1 MLSPLLP
8 ICYTSGSGVDPF
20 DPQRVP
26 ELEDQSSEDAELRAH
41 VEQALA
47 ATYEVDQEIGR
58 GGMGIVYRARD
69 KRLKRHVAIKLLPPE
84 LSFRRDIRTRF
95 LREAETAAQLS
106 HPNIVP
112 IYSVDEVG
120 NLVFF
125 VMACIDGDNL
135 AKQLQK
141 RGPLPVDE
149 TRRWLIEV
157 GDALAYAHSRGVIH
171 RDIKPDNILVDAI
184 DGRAL
189 VTDFGIARAAT
200 DSGDTPRLTATGM
213 AIGTP
218 AYMSPEQASGDR
230 DLDARSDLYSLGIVA
245 YQMLVGEP
253 PFIGN
258 TTPALL
264 VKHLAEMPVPVN
276 QRRMDVPPDLARIV
290 MRLLEK
296 NPDQR
301 FQSAGEM
308 VQAMRSGV
316 VPNTP
321 MPVNTGSNSAPLMF
335 SGAPIGGMRLD
346 GSPASTSGNRGYVA
360 PAYNSRTGI
369 APLIPNVPPPVS
381 GMRPLASDPHG
392 YSTTLEERDRWDQ
405 PQVRKFR
412 RTLAPYVFVNGALLV
427 VNLFGGHVS
436 IGITAI
442 WTVFVAWRYAKL
454 WSDGYDWHDVL
465 RQPKDRMFGE
475 VISDLVDSVHSTFS
489 RTKRE
494 ELRAQGRL
502 HNNAIRGALAPLG
515 PTPTDGSPA
524 AAKRNLSIGMI
535 GKLGKGHVSTARGPQ
550 PLAPARLEDLGP
562 YADVVRRVRQDREE
576 VARLLGTI
584 PPAERGNIPDVAGT
598 AIELVNRVELM
609 AMELAQSASANGAHN
624 ASAIDKEIASLEAD
638 ANPLDTSKSE
648 GRVRRLAQLR
658 RDRRAVMDVDRKR
671 ETREAQIES
680 CRIALENMRLD
691 LVRLRTGN
699 SSVQSVTQIAEQAMA
714 LARDVDIAVGA
725 AGEVRD
731 ATRARSASPASPA

>member
-1 MLSPLLP
+1 M
-8 ICYTSGSGVDPF
+8 DPF

-26 ELEDQSSEDAELRAH
+26 DSAAQSAEDLELRAH
-41 VEQALA
+41 VENALC

-84 LSFRRDIRTRF
+84 LSFRRDVRTRF

-125 VMACIDGDNL
+125 VMALIDGDNL
-135 AKQLQK
+135 ATQLQK
-141 RGPLPVDE
+141 RGPLPIADV
-149 TRRWLIEV
+149 RRWVTEV

-189 VTDFGIARAAT
+189 VTDFGIARAGT

-264 VKHLAEMPVPVN
+264 VKHLAEMPVPVSE
-276 QRRMDVPPDLARIV
+276 RRQDVPPDLARIV

-296 NPDQR
+296 APEQR
-301 FQSAGEM
+301 FQTAGEM
-308 VQAMRSGV
+308 LQAMRSGV
-316 VPNTP
+316 VPETP
-321 MPVNTGSNSAPLMF
+321 IPAGASSASPIMF
-335 SGAPIGGMRLD
+335 KGAPIGGMRMAD
-346 GSPASTSGNRGYVA
+346 QSGAAVGNRGYSA
-360 PAYNSRTGI
+360 PAYSSRTGI
-369 APLIPNVPPPVS
+369 GASVPT
-381 GMRPLASDPHG
+381 PLAGGLSPARSGELSDDASVPG
-392 YSTTLEERDRWDQ
+392 MEERARWGV
-405 PQVRKFR
+405 PQVKAYRKK
-412 RTLAPYVFVNGALLV
+412 LGPYLFVNGALIV
-427 VNLFGGHVS
+427 VGIVGNNEFFGV
-436 IGITAI
+436 TAI
-442 WTVFVAWRYAKL
+442 WTVYMAWKYAKL

-465 RQPKDRMFGE
+465 RQPKDRMLGE
-475 VISDLVDSVHSTFS
+475 VISEVADSVHATFS
-489 RTKRE
+489 RKKRD

-502 HNNAIRGALAPLG
+502 GNSPLRGVLAPSA
-515 PTPTDGSPA
+515 PTPAGGSVAMP
-524 AAKRNLSIGMI
+524 RGGTS
-535 GKLGKGHVSTARGPQ
+535 GKGVRPI
-550 PLAPARLEDLGP
+550 APARDDSLGE
-562 YADVVRRVRQDREE
+562 YVSVVRQARADREE
-576 VARLLGTI
+576 IGRLLGTI
-584 PPAERGNIPDVAGT
+584 PVAERGRIPDVAAT
-598 AIELVNRVELM
+598 AIELVNRIESM
-609 AMELAQSASANGAHN
+609 AV
-624 ASAIDKEIASLEAD
+624 EIAQTSREVGVERARAIESEIAVLESE
-638 ANPLDTSKSE
+638 ANPLEVSKSE

-658 RDRRAVMDVDRKR
+658 RDRRAVADTERRRDARR
-671 ETREAQIES
+671 GQIES
-680 CRIALENMRLD
+680 CRLALENMRLD

-699 SSVQSVTQIAEQAMA
+699 SSVQSVTSIAEQAMA

-725 AGEVRD
+725 ASDVRD
-731 ATRARSASPASPA
+731 VTRARSPA

>member
-1 MLSPLLP
+1 MLH
-8 ICYTSGSGVDPF
+8 YRVGSGPPYPLSVPDPAA
-20 DPQRVP
+20 QSA
-26 ELEDQSSEDAELRAH
+26 EDSELRAH
-41 VEQALA
+41 VENALS

-84 LSFRRDIRTRF
+84 LSFRRDIRSRF

-141 RGPLPVDE
+141 RGPLPIED
-149 TRRWLIEV
+149 TRRWLMEV

-171 RDIKPDNILVDAI
+171 RDIKPDNILIDAI

-230 DLDARSDLYSLGIVA
+230 DLDARSDLYSLGVVA

-253 PFIGN
+253 PFVGN

-264 VKHLAEMPVPVN
+264 VKHLAEMPVPVD
-276 QRRMDVPPDLARIV
+276 QRRQNVPPDLARIV

-296 NPDQR
+296 APEQR

-308 VQAMRSGV
+308 VQALRSGV
-316 VPNTP
+316 VPQTP
-321 MPVNTGSNSAPLMF
+321 VPAATSGSGSPITFN
-335 SGAPIGGMRLD
+335 GAPIGGMRLGD
-346 GSPASTSGNRGYVA
+346 VGVAPSSPGYVA
-360 PAYNSRTGI
+360 PAYNARTGI
-369 APLIPNVPPPVS
+369 AASIPA
-381 GMRPLASDPHG
+381 PLAGGLPASSSSAPVG
-392 YSTTLEERDRWDQ
+392 MTTDSYLPSMEERSRWDA
-405 PQVRKFR
+405 PQVRRFR
-412 RTLAPYVFVNGALLV
+412 RSLGPYLFVNGAIV
-427 VNLFGGHVS
+427 VTGLFGKSDLFGV
-436 IGITAI
+436 TAI
-442 WTVFVAWRYAKL
+442 WTVILAWKYAKL

-465 RQPKDRMFGE
+465 RQSKDRMLGD
-475 VISDLVDSVHSTFS
+475 VISDFADSVHATFS
-489 RTKRE
+489 RRKRE
-494 ELRAQGRL
+494 ELRMQGRL
-502 HNNAIRGALAPLG
+502 HNNPLRGALAPSA
-515 PTPTDGSPA
+515 PTPVSGTA
-524 AAKRNLSIGMI
+524 AASRIGFVARI
-535 GKLGKGHVSTARGPQ
+535 GKTDAAPSGLPQ
-550 PLAPARLEDLGP
+550 APARDQDLGA
-562 YADVVRRVRQDREE
+562 YLDVVRQARAEREE
-576 VARLLGTI
+576 IGRLLGTI
-584 PPAERGNIPDVAGT
+584 PPAEKSRIPDVART
-598 AIELVNRVELM
+598 AVELVNRIESM
-609 AMELAQSASANGAHN
+609 ALDINRAASAFAPGYADN
-624 ASAIDKEIASLEAD
+624 IEREIAALEAD
-638 ANPLDTSKSE
+638 ANPLDTAKSE
-648 GRVRRLAQLR
+648 ARIRRLAQLR
-658 RDRRAVMDVDRKR
+658 RDRRAVADFDRKR
-671 ETREAQIES
+671 EARVAQIES

-699 SSVQSVTQIAEQAMA
+699 SSVQSVTLIAEQAMA

-731 ATRARSASPASPA
+731 ATRARTVSPA

>member
-8 ICYTSGSGVDPF
+8 RCYTSGSGVDPF

-26 ELEDQSSEDAELRAH
+26 DSAAQSSDDLELRAH
-41 VEQALA
+41 VENALS

-69 KRLKRHVAIKLLPPE
+69 KRLKRFVAIKLLPPE
-84 LSFRRDIRTRF
+84 LSFRRDIRSRF
-95 LREAETAAQLS
+95 LREAETAAGLS

-141 RGPLPVDE
+141 RGPLPVEDV
-149 TRRWLIEV
+149 RRWLMEV

-171 RDIKPDNILVDAI
+171 RDIKPDNILIDAI

-253 PFIGN
+253 PFVGN

-264 VKHLAEMPVPVN
+264 VKHLAEMPVPVD
-276 QRRMDVPPDLARIV
+276 RRRHDVPPDLARIV

-296 NPDQR
+296 SPDQR
-301 FQSAGEM
+301 FQTANEM
-308 VQAMRSGV
+308 LQAMKSGV
-316 VPNTP
+316 VPATP
-321 MPVNTGSNSAPLMF
+321 LPSGTSGQGAPIVF
-335 SGAPIGGMRLD
+335 NGAPIGGMRMGD
-346 GSPASTSGNRGYVA
+346 VGVAGSTSPNRGYQAQTPPAAGYSA
-360 PAYNSRTGI
+360 PAYSSRTGVASSVP
-369 APLIPNVPPPVS
+369 APLVGGAGARALEAGTGYRP
-381 GMRPLASDPHG
+381 GM
-392 YSTTLEERDRWDQ
+392 EERARWEAEI
-405 PQVRKFR
+405 VKKYRK
-412 RTLAPYVFVNGALLV
+412 LLGPYLFVNGALVL
-427 VNLFGGHVS
+427 VS
-436 IGITAI
+436 IFGNSDFFGITTI
-442 WTVFVAWRYAKL
+442 WTVIMAWKYAKL

-475 VISDLVDSVHSTFS
+475 VISDVVDSIHATFS
-489 RTKRE
+489 RKKRE
-494 ELRAQGRL
+494 EMRALGQLDNSPLRGVLSPSA
-502 HNNAIRGALAPLG
+502 
-515 PTPTDGSPA
+515 PTPGHGTKA
-524 AAKRNLSIGMI
+524 ARKQ
-535 GKLGKGHVSTARGPQ
+535 GKGANAVGVG
-550 PLAPARLEDLGP
+550 APPAPDDALGAYLP
-562 YADVVRRVRQDREE
+562 IVRQARADREE
-576 VARLLGTI
+576 IGRLLDTI
-584 PPAERGNIPDVAGT
+584 PAAERGRIPNVAPT
-598 AIELVNRVELM
+598 AIELVNRIESM
-609 AMELAQSASANGAHN
+609 AVDLAATDN
-624 ASAIDKEIASLEAD
+624 AVGPEKGQAIDAEIAALEAE

-648 GRVRRLAQLR
+648 TRIRRLAQLR
-658 RDRRAVMDVDRKR
+658 RDRRAVVEIDRKR
-671 ETREAQIES
+671 EARRAQIES

-691 LVRLRTGN
+691 LVRLRTGS
-699 SSVQSVTQIAEQAMA
+699 SSVQSVTSIAEQAMA

-731 ATRARSASPASPA
+731 ATRPRTTSPA

>member
-8 ICYTSGSGVDPF
+8 ICYTSGSGVHPF
-20 DPQRVP
+20 DPPRVS
-26 ELEDQSSEDAELRAH
+26 DSAAQSSEDAELRAH

-69 KRLKRHVAIKLLPPE
+69 KRLKRYVAIKILPPE

-135 AKQLQK
+135 AKQLQN
-141 RGPLPVDE
+141 RGPLPIEDV
-149 TRRWLIEV
+149 RRWLTEV

-264 VKHLAEMPVPVN
+264 VKHLAEMPVPVDQ
-276 QRRMDVPPDLARIV
+276 QRSDVPPDLARIV

-296 NPDQR
+296 APEQR

-308 VQAMRSGV
+308 VQAMKSGI

-321 MPVNTGSNSAPLMF
+321 IPPTTAGSAAPIMF
-335 SGAPIGGMRLD
+335 NGAPIGGMRQT
-346 GSPASTSGNRGYVA
+346 GNSAATSGNRGGYVA
-360 PAYNSRTGI
+360 PAYNPRTGAAQSVP
-369 APLIPNVPPPVS
+369 APYASSMPSASMS
-381 GMRPLASDPHG
+381 GSGDTYLPSM
-392 YSTTLEERDRWDQ
+392 EERARWDM

-412 RTLAPYVFVNGALLV
+412 KTLAPYVFVNGAILLISV
-427 VNLFGGHVS
+427 FGKSDFLGVS
-436 IGITAI
+436 AL
-442 WTVFVAWRYAKL
+442 WTVFVAWKYAKL

-465 RQPKDRMFGE
+465 RQPKDRMLGE
-475 VISDLVDSVHSTFS
+475 VISDLVDSIHATFS
-489 RTKRE
+489 RQKRE

-502 HNNAIRGALAPLG
+502 NNNAFGGMLAPLG
-515 PTPTDGSPA
+515 PTPVGGSPA
-524 AAKRNLSIGMI
+524 TVSPRLTVGALTNFNKRRDAGTLS
-535 GKLGKGHVSTARGPQ
+535 AP
-550 PLAPARLEDLGP
+550 PARDDDVGP
-562 YADVVRRVRQDREE
+562 YLHVVRRAREDREE
-576 VARLLGTI
+576 IGRLLATI
-584 PPAERGNIPDVAGT
+584 PQAERGRIPDVAKT
-598 AIELVNRVELM
+598 AIELVNRIESM
-609 AMELAQSASANGAHN
+609 AVDLTRAGHGVGVGFGAEQ
-624 ASAIDKEIASLEAD
+624 AGRIDAEISVLEAE
-638 ANPLDTSKSE
+638 ANPLDTSRSE

-658 RDRRAVMDVDRKR
+658 RDRRAVADLDRKR
-671 ETREAQIES
+671 EAREAQIES

-699 SSVQSVTQIAEQAMA
+699 SSVQSVTLIAEQAMA

-725 AGEVRD
+725 ANDVRD
-731 ATRARSASPASPA
+731 VTRARNAFPA